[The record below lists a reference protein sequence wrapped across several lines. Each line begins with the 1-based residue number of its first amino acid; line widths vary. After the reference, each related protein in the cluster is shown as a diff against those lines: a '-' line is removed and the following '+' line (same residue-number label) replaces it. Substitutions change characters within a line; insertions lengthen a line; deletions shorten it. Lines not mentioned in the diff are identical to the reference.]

1 MLSENVS
8 PALLLIVSGPAG
20 SGKTTLCNRLQQ
32 TFSPK
37 LQRVVS
43 STTRTPRTGEI
54 EGKDYYFFDNDTFEK
69 KIKCN
74 SFYEWA
80 KVHDH
85 RYGILKSEIQEKL
98 AKNIDLVLSIDVQ
111 GANHFREIVKT
122 DREMAQRLVTIFI
135 LPQNIEQLKS
145 RLRQRGNEDEAEII
159 RRMETAVFEI
169 PLWKKFEHCIRSRSR
184 EEDFASLCS
193 LYSLEKTA

>member
-54 EGKDYYFFDNDTFEK
+54 EGKDYYFFDNEMIVMQAVQK
-69 KIKCN
+69 L
-74 SFYEWA
+74 
-80 KVHDH
+80 DH
-85 RYGILKSEIQEKL
+85 
-98 AKNIDLVLSIDVQ
+98 
-111 GANHFREIVKT
+111 H
-122 DREMAQRLVTIFI
+122 
-135 LPQNIEQLKS
+135 
-145 RLRQRGNEDEAEII
+145 
-159 RRMETAVFEI
+159 
-169 PLWKKFEHCIRSRSR
+169 
-184 EEDFASLCS
+184 
-193 LYSLEKTA
+193 YS